1 MSKSA
6 ADDIKKKWLEAM
18 GNPSDGQTG
27 GKAERTASLG
37 A

>member
-18 GNPSDGQTG
+18 GKPLTVIREE
-27 GKAERTASLG
+27 KRK
-37 A
+37 